1 MTSGLR
7 LSRIALVPA
16 AVCLALLQ
24 PVTAAVAD
32 GPEQEA
38 DKKAAP
44 AAPAEPA
51 APAAPPMSIE
61 ITDGVDK
68 AAGGDKLAYRIIV
81 HNQGGEALTDL
92 RVEQRV
98 PETAGRPEASEGG
111 QVAKNGVITWTADV
125 KPEAKAEFTSRIEL
139 GRTDEKALRAA
150 STACAFLNGAKAP
163 TVCASDLD
171 TLPGGAAG
179 PEGTAAEKKTAGIGT
194 TGLAIGGA
202 AAAAGVAAVGFMAVR
217 RRRAA
222 AN

>member
-24 PVTAAVAD
+24 PVTSAVAD
-32 GPEQEA
+32 GPEKEAGKEA
-38 DKKAAP
+38 DKK
-44 AAPAEPA
+44 A

-61 ITDGVDK
+61 ISDGVDK
-68 AAGGDKLAYRIIV
+68 AADGDKLAYRIIV
-81 HNQGGEALTDL
+81 HNQGGEPLTNL

-111 QVAKNGVITWTADV
+111 QVGKGGIITWTADV
-125 KPEAKAEFTSRIEL
+125 KARTKAEFTSRIEL
-139 GRTDEKALRAA
+139 GKTDKKALRAA
-150 STACAFLNGAKAP
+150 STACAFLDDAKAP

-179 PEGTAAEKKTAGIGT
+179 PEGAAAEKKADGVGT

-202 AAAAGVAAVGFMAVR
+202 AAAGVAAVAFVAVR
-217 RRRAA
+217 RRRATT
-222 AN
+222 N

>member
-16 AVCLALLQ
+16 AVCLALIQ

-38 DKKAAP
+38 GKK
-44 AAPAEPA
+44 A

-61 ITDGVDK
+61 ISDGVDK

-81 HNQGGEALTDL
+81 HNQGGEALGNL

-111 QVAKNGVITWTADV
+111 QVAKDGVITWTADV

-139 GRTDEKALRAA
+139 GETDKKALRAA
-150 STACAFLNGAKAP
+150 STACAFLDGAKAP

-179 PEGTAAEKKTAGIGT
+179 PEGTAAEKKAAGIGT

-202 AAAAGVAAVGFMAVR
+202 TAAGVAAVAFMAVR
-217 RRRAA
+217 RRRASV
-222 AN
+222 N